1 MKNLP
6 LKLFIHYVASKIFI
20 EKLEKLHE
28 LINFFLVFFKIEI
41 IFLLRKFNVSATKSQ
56 KIVYEQII

>member
-6 LKLFIHYVASKIFI
+6 LKLFILYVASKISI

-41 IFLLRKFNVSATKSQ
+41 VFLLR
-56 KIVYEQII
+56 